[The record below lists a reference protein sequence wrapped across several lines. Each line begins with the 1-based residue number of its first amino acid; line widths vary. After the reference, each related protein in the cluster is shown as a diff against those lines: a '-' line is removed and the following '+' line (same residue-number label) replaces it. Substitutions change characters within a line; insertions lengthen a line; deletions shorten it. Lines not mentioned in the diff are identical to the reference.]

1 MVIINGYLYVFGG
14 TTGYLYS
21 TDLHR
26 LDLTTREWTHI
37 KPNNV
42 PSDLPEERSVT
53 LGHSYT
59 AKSSRDSL
67 LNTGNSLH
75 VAPDFLKMNQ

>member
-26 LDLTTREWTHI
+26 LDLTTREWTHL
-37 KPNNV
+37 KPNNA
-42 PSDLPEERSVT
+42 PSDLPEERSV
-53 LGHSYT
+53 
-59 AKSSRDSL
+59 SRDHLYFTS
-67 LNTGNSLH
+67 GQ
-75 VAPDFLKMNQ
+75 FQ

>member
-1 MVIINGYLYVFGG
+1 MGLCLVDGPQTSSIATLQAMVIINGCLYVFGG

-26 LDLTTREWTHI
+26 LDLTTKEWSHL

-42 PSDLPEERSVT
+42 PSDLPEER
-53 LGHSYT
+53 
-59 AKSSRDSL
+59 
-67 LNTGNSLH
+67 
-75 VAPDFLKMNQ
+75 

>member
-26 LDLTTREWTHI
+26 LDLTTREWTHL
-37 KPNNV
+37 KPNNA
-42 PSDLPEERSVT
+42 PSDLPEERSVST
-53 LGHSYT
+53 HIST
-59 AKSSRDSL
+59 H
-67 LNTGNSLH
+67 TTTW
-75 VAPDFLKMNQ
+75 